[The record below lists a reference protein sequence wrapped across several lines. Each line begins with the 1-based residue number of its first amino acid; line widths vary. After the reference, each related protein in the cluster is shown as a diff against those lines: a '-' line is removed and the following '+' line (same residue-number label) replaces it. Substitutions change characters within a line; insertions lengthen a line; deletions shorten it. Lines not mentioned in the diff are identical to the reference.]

1 MMMET
6 DFNLEGQL
14 DWINE
19 FNSHP
24 NLPFFN
30 SKTFQ
35 SSAVRQ
41 NEPFFDSRNIEQ
53 NKVQEDDSH
62 D

>member
-24 NLPFFN
+24 NPPFFN

-35 SSAVRQ
+35 ASVVRQ
-41 NEPFFDSRNIEQ
+41 TETFFHSRNIEQ
-53 NKVQEDDSH
+53 IQVQEDDSH